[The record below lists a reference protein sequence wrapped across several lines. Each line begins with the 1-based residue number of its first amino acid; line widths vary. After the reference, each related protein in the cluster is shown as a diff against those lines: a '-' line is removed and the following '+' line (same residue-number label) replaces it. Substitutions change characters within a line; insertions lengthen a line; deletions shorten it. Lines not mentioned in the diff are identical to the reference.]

1 MFSHPDYREL
11 INALHQIKNAYLPCF
26 CCFLFVK
33 EYIIMQQIK
42 FETSSVLWLF
52 LLQYIMRNTTF
63 LYSDVICEVM
73 WGNVTVAKPS
83 VWVEDERLTGKV
95 VVVCSI
101 QIAVV
106 KTV

>member
-1 MFSHPDYREL
+1 MLSHPDYREL
-11 INALHQIKNAYLPCF
+11 TNPLRQTKNA
-26 CCFLFVK
+26 FLVFVVV
-33 EYIIMQQIK
+33 
-42 FETSSVLWLF
+42 FF
-52 LLQYIMRNTTF
+52 LLKNISYYNKSNLRHLQCFGNFYSSTSF
-63 LYSDVICEVM
+63 LYSYVIYEVM

-106 KTV
+106 KTI